1 MFPSTSYSRRRK
13 ALLQGLAAR
22 GLTDGI
28 ALFLGNGESPMNYAD
43 NCHPFRQDSSFLY
56 FFGVPKPGLAGTIDL
71 ATGSTVLYGDD
82 LTMDDIVWT
91 GPEPRIAELA
101 ALGGIADS
109 RPAAALGQDI
119 ATALKGGRKV
129 HYLPPYREETRA
141 SIAAL
146 LSRPRESVQGEA
158 SLDLVKAVIALREIK
173 DEAEVAELESAVAT
187 TVAMHRAALALA
199 RPGMREAEVTARVTE
214 LALAAGGG
222 LSFPVIATIRGA
234 VLHNHSHGARLS
246 GGDLFL
252 LDAGAEAPS
261 GYAGDLTTTFPVS
274 PAFDSRQAAIYEIV
288 LAMGGAATAILKPG
302 LPFELAHDAA
312 ARACIE
318 GLKGLGLMRG
328 DTEEALAAGAH
339 ALFFPHGLGHMIGL
353 DVHDMEALGETWV
366 GYGGKPRSSQFGRK
380 SLRLAKPLAAGMVHS
395 VEPGI
400 YFIPELFAAWKAE
413 GRQAAFIDYGR
424 VEGFIGLGGIRNEE
438 DWLVTPAGARR
449 LGPDF
454 DKSIAAIEA
463 AREP

>member
-1 MFPSTSYSRRRK
+1 MFPSTCYSQRRK
-13 ALLQGLAAR
+13 ALLQGLASR
-22 GLTDGI
+22 GLTEGLV
-28 ALFLGNGESPMNYAD
+28 LFPGNGESPINYAD

-56 FFGVPKPGLAGTIDL
+56 FFGIPKPGLAGTIDL
-71 ATGSTVLYGDD
+71 ATGSTLLYGDD

-101 ALGGIADS
+101 ALADIGDS
-109 RPAAALGQDI
+109 RPAAALGPDI
-119 ATALKGGRKV
+119 ATAHGSGQKI
-129 HYLPPYREETRA
+129 HYLPPYREDTRVLL
-141 SIAAL
+141 SAL
-146 LSRPRESVQGEA
+146 LSRPRESIQEGA
-158 SLDLVKAVIALREIK
+158 SLDLVRAVIACREIK
-173 DEAEVAELESAVAT
+173 EEAEIAELEAAVAT

-199 RPGMREAEVTARVTE
+199 RPGMREAEVAARVTE

-222 LSFPVIATIRGA
+222 LSFPVIATVRGA
-234 VLHNHSHGARLS
+234 VLHNHGHQARL
-246 GGDLFL
+246 GPGDLFL

-274 PAFDSRQAAIYEIV
+274 PGFDARQASIYEIV
-288 LAMGGAATAILKPG
+288 LAMGKAATAILRPG
-302 LPFELAHDAA
+302 LPFEAAHDAA
-312 ARACIE
+312 AKACIE

-353 DVHDMEALGETWV
+353 DVHDMEALGEAWV
-366 GYGGKPRSSQFGRK
+366 GYDGRPRSSQFGRK

-413 GRQAAFIDYGR
+413 GRNAAFIDFGR
-424 VEGFIGLGGIRNEE
+424 VEGYIGLGGIRNEE
-438 DWLVTPAGARR
+438 DWLVTPGGARR
-449 LGPDF
+449 LGPAF

-463 AREP
+463 ARKP